1 MEKAKENEKLEKK
14 DSEKLKKKDKKNLKK
29 YFKKKDKKNIEGKT
43 KGGKV
48 HFRPI
53 NLYSIK
59 TKLIFYFALLL
70 ILSSLSMGM
79 MGVKTSR
86 DTLISETENNL
97 VSLAYN
103 GAKLTKSMIDGEL
116 KTIGSIANRE
126 DIETMNWDIQLPAL
140 NHEIKGTNFLD
151 MAVVDM
157 DGNAKYIGGDEVQL
171 GDREYV
177 RRALSGEANVSD
189 IMESRVIDDV
199 VLMFATPIRNK
210 GRVVGALIGRR
221 HVSALSQILDSTG
234 FGNTGYRYMIN
245 RDGKLVAHPNR
256 SLVLSGFNPIEDA
269 KEDPSLESI
278 SSFFQEIISDRRG
291 VSHYNYEGENLY
303 GGFAPIEGSNW
314 MFVYTINE
322 NEALASVIQLKN
334 TIIKSGVVVLFISI
348 VVTYL
353 IGTSIVKPILKLAHG
368 SKKIVDLDISEDIDA
383 DFLKKKDEIGE
394 LSRAFQNIIDNLRH
408 MVKEVNGSSQQVA
421 SASQQLMA
429 TSQES
434 AVAAEEVTKV
444 VEEIARGAN
453 EQALN
458 TEQGSN
464 MVTEL
469 GQAIED
475 NGEYVDGLNNAAEK
489 VVKIIEEGLI
499 QVENLSEIT
508 RESEIAL
515 GEIREIILK
524 TNESSNEI
532 GDASGVIASIAAQT
546 NLLALNAAI
555 EAARAGEAGRGFTV
569 VAEEIRKLAEQS
581 SQSTTTID
589 EIVNELQ
596 NSSQNAVKA
605 MERVSVIA
613 GEQIKSVEG
622 NKDKYIGVN
631 DAIGFVSNI
640 ADKLNESSKRMEGMK
655 DEIVDILQN
664 LTAIAEENSASTEEA
679 SASMEEL
686 AASTGEISGS
696 TEGLAELAQ
705 DLQGLINRFKL

>member
-1 MEKAKENEKLEKK
+1 MEKVKEKENPN
-14 DSEKLKKKDKKNLKK
+14 KKDKKGTEKR
-29 YFKKKDKKNIEGKT
+29 T
-43 KGGKV
+43 KLRKI
-48 HFRPI
+48 HFRPA
-53 NLYSIK
+53 NLHSIK
-59 TKLIFYFALLL
+59 TKLIFCFTTLL

-79 MGVKTSR
+79 MGVRTSR
-86 DTLISETENNL
+86 DALISETKNNL

-116 KTIGSIANRE
+116 KTISSIANRE
-126 DIETMNWDIQLPAL
+126 DIETMNWDTQLAVL
-140 NHEIKGTNFLD
+140 DHEIKGTNFLD

-157 DGNAKYIGGDEVQL
+157 DGNAKYIGGEEVQL

-177 RRALSGEANVSD
+177 RRALAGEANISD
-189 IMESRVIDDV
+189 IIDSRVIDDV

-245 RDGKLVAHPNR
+245 REGKLVAHPNR
-256 SLVLSGFNPIEDA
+256 SLVLKGFNPIKDVEG
-269 KEDPSLESI
+269 DPNLESI
-278 SSFFQEIISDRRG
+278 SNFFQEIISDRRG
-291 VSHYNYEGENLY
+291 VSKYNYEGENLY

-322 NEALASVIQLKN
+322 NEALASVTQLKN
-334 TIIKSGVVVLFISI
+334 TIMKSGVVVLFISI

-353 IGTSIVKPILKLAHG
+353 IGVSIVKPILRLVQQ
-368 SKKIVDLDISEDIDA
+368 SKKIVDLDISEDVHVK
-383 DFLKKKDEIGE
+383 FLDKKDEVGE

-408 MVKEVNGSSQQVA
+408 MVGEVNGSSQQVF

-464 MVTEL
+464 MAMEL

-475 NGEYVDGLNNAAEK
+475 NGEYVDGLNTAAEK
-489 VVKIIEEGLI
+489 VVKIIEEGLV

-596 NSSQNAVKA
+596 HSSQNAVKA

-613 GEQIKSVEG
+613 GEQIQSVEG
-622 NKDKYIGVN
+622 NKDKYIGVS

-640 ADKLNESSKRMEGMK
+640 ADKLNKSSTKMERMK
-655 DEIVDILQN
+655 DEIVDILQS
-664 LTAIAEENSASTEEA
+664 LTAIAEENSASTQEA

-686 AASTGEISGS
+686 AASTGEISNS
-696 TEGLAELAQ
+696 TEGLADLAQ
-705 DLQGLINRFKL
+705 NLQSLINRFKV